1 MSRLIRFYTYGL
13 LGAIGGLIGWQIS
26 NILGLSFTDNLF
38 LSEAIVGALLGGVI
52 GLMIGFGEG
61 LATQNILFG
70 LRKSLLSAL
79 LGAIGGA
86 IALPIAEGVLLFI
99 GGQTWSRPIGWAI
112 FGLLTGLAT
121 GITGGAQLWKGG
133 LGGLIGGAL
142 GGGLL
147 EGARLVA
154 ADPLMGKA
162 AGLMLL
168 GLAVGVFIALIVFML
183 SRVWLEVVSG
193 KMKGMEYIL
202 DKFLSKSAQSAAIG
216 SSPLKSD
223 IVISDPDIAPQHAI
237 LKGEGNYFTIKDISM
252 SGTYLDGKKI
262 ELARL
267 RANQRIRMGKSEL
280 VYHEKR

>member
-1 MSRLIRFYTYGL
+1 MSRLMRFYTYGL

-38 LSEAIVGALLGGVI
+38 LSEVIVGALLGGVI

-61 LATQNILFG
+61 FAAQNFLFG
-70 LRKSLLSAL
+70 LRKSILSAL
-79 LGAIGGA
+79 LGAVGGA
-86 IALPIAEGVLLFI
+86 IALPIAEGVFLTI
-99 GGQTWSRPIGWAI
+99 GGEVWGRPIGWGI

-133 LGGLIGGAL
+133 LGGLIGGLL
-142 GGGLL
+142 GGVLL
-147 EGARLVA
+147 EGARLMF

-168 GLAVGVFIALIVFML
+168 GLAVGVFIALIVFLL
-183 SRVWLEVVSG
+183 SRVWLEVTTG
-193 KMKGMEYIL
+193 KMMGMEFIL
-202 DKFLSKSAQSAAIG
+202 DKFLAKEAPAAAIG

-223 IVISDPDIAPQHAI
+223 IVVADPDIAPQHAI
-237 LKGEGNYFTIKDISM
+237 LKGEGTYFTLKDISM
-252 SGTYLDGKKI
+252 SGTTLDGKKI
-262 ELARL
+262 EVSRL
-267 RANQRIRMGKSEL
+267 RNGQRIGMGDSEM

>member
-1 MSRLIRFYTYGL
+1 MSRLMRFYTYGL

-38 LSEAIVGALLGGVI
+38 LSEVIVGALLGGVI
-52 GLMIGFGEG
+52 GLLIGFGEG
-61 LATQNILFG
+61 FAAQNILFG
-70 LRKSLLSAL
+70 LRKSILSAL

-86 IALPIAEGVLLFI
+86 IALPIAEGVFLFI

-142 GGGLL
+142 GGVLL
-147 EGARLVA
+147 EAARAVF

-162 AGLMLL
+162 AGLILL
-168 GLAVGVFIALIVFML
+168 GLSVGVFIALIVFLL
-183 SRVWLEVVSG
+183 SRAWLEVTTG
-193 KMKGMEYIL
+193 KMKGMEFIL
-202 DKFLSKSAQSAAIG
+202 DKFLGKDAPSASIG

-223 IVISDPDIAPQHAI
+223 IVIADPDIAPQHAI
-237 LKGEGNYFTIKDISM
+237 LKGEGTYFTLKDISM

-262 ELARL
+262 EISRL
-267 RANQRIRMGKSEL
+267 RANQRIKMGKSEM
-280 VYHEKR
+280 VYREKR

>member
-1 MSRLIRFYTYGL
+1 MSRLMRFYTYGL

-38 LSEAIVGALLGGVI
+38 LSEVIVGALLGGVI

-61 LATQNILFG
+61 FAAQNFLFG

-79 LGAIGGA
+79 LGALGGA
-86 IALPIAEGVLLFI
+86 IALPIAEGVFLFI
-99 GGQTWSRPIGWAI
+99 GGQTWSRPIGWGI

-133 LGGLIGGAL
+133 LGGLIGGVL
-142 GGGLL
+142 GGILL
-147 EGARLVA
+147 EGARLMF

-168 GLAVGVFIALIVFML
+168 GLAVGVFIALIVFLL
-183 SRVWLEVVSG
+183 SRVWLEVTSG
-193 KMKGMEYIL
+193 KMKGMEFIL
-202 DKFLSKSAQSAAIG
+202 DKFLGKEAPAAAIG

-223 IVISDPDIAPQHAI
+223 IVVADPDIAPQHAI
-237 LKGEGNYFTIKDISM
+237 LKGEGNYFTLKDISM
-252 SGTYLDGKKI
+252 NGTYLDGKKI
-262 ELARL
+262 EIARL
-267 RANQRIRMGKSEL
+267 HAGQHIRIGKSEL

>member
-1 MSRLIRFYTYGL
+1 MNRLTRFYSYGI
-13 LGAIGGLIGWQIS
+13 LGAIGGLIGWQVS
-26 NILGLSFTDNLF
+26 NILGLSFTDNFF
-38 LSEAIVGALLGGVI
+38 LSEVIIGAVLGGMI

-61 LATQNILFG
+61 IATQNFLYG
-70 LRKSLLSAL
+70 LKKSLLSAL

-86 IALPIAEGVLLFI
+86 IALPIAEGVFLFI
-99 GGQTWSRPIGWAI
+99 GGQAWSRPIGWAI

-142 GGGLL
+142 GGALL
-147 EGARLVA
+147 ETVRSMF

-168 GLAVGVFIALIVFML
+168 GLSVGVFIALIVFLL
-183 SRVWLEVVSG
+183 SRVWLEVTNG
-193 KMKGMEYIL
+193 KMRGMEFIL
-202 DKFLSKSAQSAAIG
+202 DKFLSKQAPSATIG

-223 IVISDPDIAPQHAI
+223 IVIADSDIAPQHAI
-237 LKGEGNYFTIKDISM
+237 LKGEGTYFTLKDISM
-252 SGTYLDGKKI
+252 AGTFINGKKI
-262 ELARL
+262 EVTRL
-267 RANQRIRMGKSEL
+267 HPNQRIRMGKSEL

>member
-86 IALPIAEGVLLFI
+86 IALPIAEGVFLFI

-142 GGGLL
+142 GGALL
-147 EGARLVA
+147 EGARLVF

>member
-1 MSRLIRFYTYGL
+1 MSRLMRFYTYGL

-38 LSEAIVGALLGGVI
+38 LSEVIVGALLGGVI

-61 LATQNILFG
+61 FAAQNFLFG
-70 LRKSLLSAL
+70 LRKSILSAL
-79 LGAIGGA
+79 LGAVGGA
-86 IALPIAEGVLLFI
+86 IALPIAEGVFLTI
-99 GGQTWSRPIGWAI
+99 GGEVWGRPIGWGI

-133 LGGLIGGAL
+133 LGGLIGGLL
-142 GGGLL
+142 GGVLL
-147 EGARLVA
+147 EGARLMF

-162 AGLMLL
+162 AGLILL
-168 GLAVGVFIALIVFML
+168 GLVVGVFIALIVFLL
-183 SRVWLEVVSG
+183 SRVWLEVTTG
-193 KMKGMEYIL
+193 KMQGMEFIL
-202 DKFLSKSAQSAAIG
+202 DKFLAKEAPAAAIG

-223 IVISDPDIAPQHAI
+223 IVVADPDIAPQHAI
-237 LKGEGNYFTIKDISM
+237 LKGEGTYFTLKDISM

-262 ELARL
+262 EVSRL
-267 RANQRIRMGKSEL
+267 RNGQRISMGDSEM

>member
-86 IALPIAEGVLLFI
+86 IALPIAEGVFLFI

-147 EGARLVA
+147 EGARLA
-154 ADPLMGKA
+154 FADPLMGKA

-237 LKGEGNYFTIKDISM
+237 LKGEGNYFTLKDISM